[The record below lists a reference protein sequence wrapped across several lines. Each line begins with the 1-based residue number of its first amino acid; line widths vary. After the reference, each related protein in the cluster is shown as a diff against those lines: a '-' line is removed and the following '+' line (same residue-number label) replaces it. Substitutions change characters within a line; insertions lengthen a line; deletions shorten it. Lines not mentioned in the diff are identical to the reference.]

1 MQISV
6 SKFKKLLY
14 TKIKNISVNDSVIP
28 TPKVRGRIWKMTEK
42 ERGFFKKKLEG
53 PQGRE

>member
-28 TPKVRGRIWKMTEK
+28 TPKVRGRIK
-42 ERGFFKKKLEG
+42 ERGFLKKKLEG

>member
-14 TKIKNISVNDSVIP
+14 TKNKNISVNHSVIP

-42 ERGFFKKKLEG
+42 EREFFLKKLGG
-53 PQGRE
+53 PEGRE